1 MKIRNIIIFIC
12 LIGLLC
18 VFSFNL
24 GKSFN
29 TPILT
34 KADTELYLEGSS
46 EKYTFRD
53 KSGHRVN
60 VLTDKDGVLYLP
72 INEDN
77 LFLDYS
83 VDKTEDKIVLNRT
96 DYDLFVDINTKT
108 FDGAIFTNE
117 DIYSNDFTL
126 FLNWTTWCPDCKA
139 LLGNLSENID
149 KLKEENIQ
157 IIGLPIYEGSFE
169 DEKEKVN
176 SILNEYNL
184 DFVNL
189 VCTDRMKEQLQSNIA
204 NIPSV
209 ILVDNRGK
217 ILYNNDKT
225 NLLITDFLNDL
236 ENIDVCNEC

>member
-1 MKIRNIIIFIC
+1 MEQEASPEKIAEI
-12 LIGLLC
+12 
-18 VFSFNL
+18 
-24 GKSFN
+24 
-29 TPILT
+29 
-34 KADTELYLEGSS
+34 D
-46 EKYTFRD
+46 
-53 KSGHRVN
+53 
-60 VLTDKDGVLYLP
+60 
-72 INEDN
+72 
-77 LFLDYS
+77 
-83 VDKTEDKIVLNRT
+83 
-96 DYDLFVDINTKT
+96 
-108 FDGAIFTNE
+108 NE